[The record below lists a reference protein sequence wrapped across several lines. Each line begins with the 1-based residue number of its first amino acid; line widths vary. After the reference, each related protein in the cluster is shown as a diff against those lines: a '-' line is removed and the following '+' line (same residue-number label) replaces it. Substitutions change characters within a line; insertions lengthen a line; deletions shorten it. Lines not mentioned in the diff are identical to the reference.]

1 MKLTK
6 SKLKEIIRE
15 EIQKL
20 NELSKQKEL
29 DNIAGWLRKTSE
41 DYDDWEWDGKVLTIF
56 DGNKTEKYTKKE
68 LKAFKVI

>member
-6 SKLKEIIRE
+6 SKLREIIRE

-20 NELSKQKEL
+20 NEVSQKEL
-29 DNIAGWLRKTSE
+29 SKIERWLSKTSE
-41 DYDDWEWDGKVLTIF
+41 DYDDWEWDGKVLTVF

-68 LKAFKVI
+68 LKALKVI